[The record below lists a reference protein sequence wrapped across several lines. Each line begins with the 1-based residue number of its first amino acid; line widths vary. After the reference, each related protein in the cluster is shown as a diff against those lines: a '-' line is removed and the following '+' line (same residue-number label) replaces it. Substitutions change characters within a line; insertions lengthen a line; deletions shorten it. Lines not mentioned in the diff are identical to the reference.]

1 MRRLGHL
8 TYTEVQDLDPGAL
21 VAILPVGA
29 IEAHGPHLPLETDVI
44 IAEAMAESGSEQLAE
59 VGIESVILPPIAYT
73 SAAFA
78 RNFPGTLSLDA
89 DAVER
94 HMFELGSALAVQG
107 FRALAIANAH
117 LDPGHLA
124 SIRGAIEALEQAAPE
139 LSIAFPDI
147 TRRPWGGRLTE
158 EFRSGACHAGCYEG
172 SIVLARRPELVRQD
186 VAAALTDNPVSLSTA
201 VRDGLDSFET
211 AGGPDAYFGDPAAAT
226 AEEGQATITALGRIL
241 FEAVAALD

>member
-1 MRRLGHL
+1 MRRIGEL
-8 TYTEVQDLDPGAL
+8 TYTDVRDLDPGTL

-44 IAEAMAESGSEQLAE
+44 IAEAMAESGAEQLAE
-59 VGIESVILPPIAYT
+59 AGIESVILPPLAYT

-78 RNFPGTLSLDA
+78 RNFPGTLNLDPE
-89 DAVER
+89 AVER
-94 HMFELGSALAVQG
+94 ILFELGSALAAQG

-172 SIVLARRPELVRQD
+172 SIVRARRPELVRQQ
-186 VAAALTDNPVSLSTA
+186 VAETLADNPISLSTA
-201 VRDGLDSFET
+201 AREGRDSFET

-226 AEEGQATITALGRIL
+226 VEEGQATIRTLGAIL
-241 FEAVAALD
+241 CEAVAALD